1 MLFST
6 LILASIVVSL
16 LWFSI
21 LQKLESPKIGY
32 FIVILVGITFLYRSP
47 VHSIYIGIEI
57 MGLGCLVVWI
67 KYLK

>member
-1 MLFST
+1 MLLST

-21 LQKLESPKIGY
+21 LEKLKSSKIGY
-32 FIVILVGITFLYRSP
+32 FIVILVGIAFLYRSP

-57 MGLGCLVVWI
+57 MGLGCLVIWM
-67 KYLK
+67 KNLR